1 MMQAMFIHDPITQV
15 QESNSE
21 FDRAESFQGKS
32 GENINFE
39 LTKTGKSINK
49 TVSFAKASKTKKTVT
64 KVFQT
69 SETSKSGTNG
79 KEITR
84 KNLGEAADDFKHDE
98 MNKLLSQLNQFRERT
113 QEVQGKLT
121 NEYAIEDPKLLE
133 IIMEHILL
141 HWDEIVVCLIDELIE
156 EEVLELN
163 KVENIRTQRQPK
175 PHLADRSMSG
185 KFHDYKSIDLRE
197 ITKIFEEYDDAE
209 RAIKRFTE
217 L

>member
-141 HWDEIVVCLIDELIE
+141 HWDEIVVCLIDELQISFMQNRHTIKSHLHPFPYLLTSQQANPPLWCSFLHPGLRSRACLLKE
-156 EEVLELN
+156 GIPVL
-163 KVENIRTQRQPK
+163 
-175 PHLADRSMSG
+175 
-185 KFHDYKSIDLRE
+185 
-197 ITKIFEEYDDAE
+197 
-209 RAIKRFTE
+209 
-217 L
+217 